1 MNYGGYRRGNLHL
14 RMAAMLAMDDDRPQ
28 WLMIV
33 VILMVE
39 LLA

>member
-1 MNYGGYRRGNLHL
+1 VSEMS
-14 RMAAMLAMDDDRPQ
+14 AMDDDRPQ